1 LPGCELVEINGAKVR
16 VAWLSVASNTTLTLL
31 KLAVGFMIGS
41 VSVMSEAIHS
51 GVDLLAAVIALG
63 AVTVSGKPADEDHP
77 FGHGKFENVSGV
89 VEALLIFVAAAWIVF
104 ESIRKLVSPHEI
116 ANPSWGIAVM
126 AVSAAANIVVSQMLF
141 RIGRRTDSMAL
152 LADGW
157 HLRTDVYTSVGV
169 MVGLGLLRL
178 GGVFWPEM
186 DLRWLDPVVALGVA
200 ALILKAA
207 WDLTRQSG
215 RDLFDVSLP
224 TEEEAV
230 IREAIS
236 AQMPEVRGFHHL
248 RTRKAGAHRYIE
260 FHMMVDAAMHVSEAH
275 ELTDRVGAALREHL
289 AGAYVTIHVEPCGV
303 NCSPHCQA
311 GCMLPENERPGLE
324 EVTAENA
331 GV

>member
-1 LPGCELVEINGAKVR
+1 LPGCGLVDENGAKVR
-16 VAWLSVASNTTLTLL
+16 VAWLSVASNTTLTAL
-31 KLAVGFMIGS
+31 KLVVGFMIGS

-63 AVTVSGKPADEDHP
+63 AVRVSGRPADEDHP

-89 VEALLIFVAAAWIVF
+89 VEALLIFVAAGWIVF
-104 ESIRKLVSPHEI
+104 ESVRKLRAPEEI
-116 ANPSWGIAVM
+116 GNPGWGIAVM

-141 RIGRRTDSMAL
+141 RVGRRTDSMAL

-157 HLRTDVYTSVGV
+157 HLRTDVYTSAGV
-169 MVGLGLLRL
+169 MVGLALLRL
-178 GGVFWPEM
+178 GGELRPDI

-200 ALILKAA
+200 ALILRAA
-207 WDLTRQSG
+207 WNLTRQSG

-224 TEEEAV
+224 TEEEAA
-230 IREAIS
+230 IREAIG

-260 FHMMVDAAMHVSEAH
+260 FHMMVDAAMHVSAAH
-275 ELTDRVGAALREHL
+275 ELTDRVGAAIRERL
-289 AGAYVTIHVEPCGV
+289 AGAYVAIHIEPCGV

-311 GCMLPENERPGLE
+311 GCMLPENERPGME
-324 EVTAENA
+324 EVTFEDA
-331 GV
+331 GG